1 MKLKIYCTKCG
12 HANMYAAEKPNFC
25 QKCGSAFAH
34 ANIESP
40 QTPQTPE
47 HKEDS
52 MPFTSEGMTGLDVEI
67 IGDQRDKAPTI
78 EDLINSPERKW
89 TNKELDI
96 KGKRG
101 RRKKFNKDEVQRQ
114 FQKEAG
120 TIRKDKP
127 K

>member
-1 MKLKIYCTKCG
+1 
-12 HANMYAAEKPNFC
+12 MYASEKPNFC
-25 QKCGSAFAH
+25 QKCGTAFAH

-40 QTPQTPE
+40 QLPQTQQNE
-47 HKEDS
+47 ESS

-67 IGDQRDKAPTI
+67 DSQHGEAPTL

-89 TNKELDI
+89 SNKDLGI

-101 RRKKFNKDEVQRQ
+101 RPKKFNKDEVQQQ

-120 TIRKDKP
+120 SIRKKP
-127 K
+127 EK